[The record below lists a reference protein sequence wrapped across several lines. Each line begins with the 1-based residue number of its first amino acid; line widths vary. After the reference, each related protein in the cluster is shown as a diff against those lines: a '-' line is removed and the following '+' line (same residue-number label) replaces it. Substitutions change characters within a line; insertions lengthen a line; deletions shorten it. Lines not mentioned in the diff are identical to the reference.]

1 MTRTATPSWW
11 TSTSSDDFIRIQA
24 ALAGRYSLQRELG
37 RGGMGIVYLAQDV
50 ALDRPVA
57 LKLLQPGLASR
68 PALRQRFLTEAR
80 TAARLSHPNIVPIFA
95 VDEVAGLV
103 FFVMAF
109 VDGETLEQRIRS
121 RGPLSASVLATILR
135 EVGWAL
141 AYAHAQGVVHR
152 DVKADNIML
161 ERGSGRALVVDF
173 GIARVMEDPAG
184 SGAGELLG
192 TAEYMSPEQARGGVA
207 DQRSDIYALGVVAFY
222 ALSGRLPFEGVT
234 AGAVLARQIAFPAP
248 SLAAI
253 VPGLPAALGDAVDRC
268 LAKDPAQRF
277 ASAEALADAMGVAL
291 AARREAPAAIRQFI
305 RQSSEITHNL
315 LWIGSLQLSLLLL
328 AALDAATPAGLARDV
343 WLGLAVIALAAE
355 PIPLAG
361 LVAHIRRLLKSG
373 YTREDLL
380 AAWHRELQRDAPDRA
395 LEFGRTPGVAERAA
409 RWAVPFG
416 WACAVGSAIL
426 GGFSSGDAALALGTV
441 GLGTAFIGGVFSLWR
456 HDARTALSRRITGA
470 FLRSRVGRWAFGL
483 AGIGLDRTAL
493 AAPAAGRPTELAI
506 GLAVNALFDAL
517 PKELRRE
524 LDVLPGVVRRLEADA
539 LLLRQ
544 RVEQLDDAAM
554 TPALTQGLQG
564 SRDSAQRRLADAV
577 AALETIR
584 LDLLRLAGGDGSVG
598 SLTADL
604 SDARAVSEQ
613 VGRLLAARDQVEAM
627 LASGRGP
634 AKRTPRPRESPVT
647 G

>member
-1 MTRTATPSWW
+1 
-11 TSTSSDDFIRIQA
+11 
-24 ALAGRYSLQRELG
+24 
-37 RGGMGIVYLAQDV
+37 MGIVYLAQDV
-50 ALDRPVA
+50 ALERPVA
-57 LKLLQPGLASR
+57 LKLLQPRLASR

-95 VDEVAGLV
+95 VDEMDGLV

-121 RGPLSASVLATILR
+121 RGPLPASELATILR

-184 SGAGELLG
+184 GGTGELLG

-222 ALSGRLPFEGVT
+222 ALSGRLPFEGAT
-234 AGAVLARQIAFPAP
+234 AGAVLARQIALPAP
-248 SLAAI
+248 SLAAT

-277 ASAEALADAMGVAL
+277 ASAEELADAMGVAL
-291 AARREAPAAIRQFI
+291 AARREAPSAIRQFI
-305 RQSSEITHNL
+305 MQSSGVTHNL
-315 LWIGSLQLSLLLL
+315 LWISSFQLFLVLL
-328 AALDAATPAGLARDV
+328 AGLDTLTPFAVARDV
-343 WLGLAVIALAAE
+343 WLGLAAIALAAE

-361 LVAHIRRLLKSG
+361 LLAHIRQLLKSG
-373 YTREDLL
+373 YTRDDLL
-380 AAWHRELQRDAPDRA
+380 AAWKRELQRDAPDRVH
-395 LEFGRTPGVAERAA
+395 EFGHTPGLPERAA
-409 RWAVPFG
+409 RWAVPLG
-416 WACAVGSAIL
+416 WASMVGSVIL
-426 GGFSSGDAALALGTV
+426 GGFASGGAAMALGV
-441 GLGTAFIGGVFSLWR
+441 AGLATAFIGGVFSLWR

-470 FLRSRVGRWAFGL
+470 FLHSRLGRWAFGL

-506 GLAVNALFDAL
+506 GMAVNALFDAL

-524 LDVLPGVVRRLEADA
+524 LDELPGVVRRLEADA
-539 LLLRQ
+539 VLLRQ
-544 RVEQLDDAAM
+544 RVEQLDDAAT
-554 TPALTQGLQG
+554 TPALKQGLRG
-564 SRDSAQRRLADAV
+564 TRDGAQQRLADAV

-584 LDLLRLAGGDGSVG
+584 LDLLRLAGGSGSVG

-613 VGRLLAARDQVEAM
+613 VGRLLAAREQVDAM
-627 LASGRGP
+627 LSSGRGP
-634 AKRTPRPRESPVT
+634 AKRSPRPRESPVT